1 MKFNETIEYTIS
13 IEPDQYID
21 KAFTDR
27 KLPSNAFIHK
37 GRCGIGGTTLELK
50 FPRHSIITVPTV
62 GIIGDKL
69 KSTKDLP
76 YGLIGVMSGTN
87 SVQKIKD
94 GILKALNTTGAYIK
108 IMSTPDSFNNIM
120 EAAKGIEGFN
130 IEQECFLLLDECHTF
145 ISERFRK
152 KIFKPFSWFWEFD
165 NKSVISAT
173 PYYFTDKRFE
183 KFDHHRIKFFESY
196 RGEVEIVNATS
207 VSACLN
213 HAITK
218 MEYPGNVHIFYNSVT
233 DCVSAIKRAGLT
245 EGNIF
250 FSDKSENHE
259 KLAGFGNFY
268 QDEPSD
274 KVYKKFNFYTC
285 KYIEGWDLFD
295 KDETLIVV
303 TDIYSPH
310 TKIRISNKG
319 VQAVGRS
326 RNIPHKIYHITNR
339 RNTDKMKTEEQI
351 TNDYQ
356 IQARGFIKLFNQMVA
371 QGVQPMQEFEDQ
383 VLKFA
388 DLDAGKVVYNPTKF
402 DQMVN
407 EQLCNEEYANM
418 AMIGKQWEAGLYKP
432 LHFKYEER
440 LVKDNTKEKRKSKS
454 DKIRDAV
461 HEIERLELEK
471 SEFAFNSGNDQLAD
485 FIKSNPFAYEAYKLG
500 KEELNKLQFNE
511 VAIKATLISKSNITA
526 EMKVKRLLN
535 ETFKVNFTYL
545 KSDIK
550 RALQR
555 IYSMAD
561 LKDKRGNIRTATAE
575 QLEGNGRYEL
585 QETKKKVNNKWEP
598 AFKILRAQFE
608 LKIAA

>member
-1 MKFNETIEYTIS
+1 MKFKNNYEYKIS
-13 IEPDQYID
+13 VKQHID
-21 KAFTDR
+21 AAYTDL

-37 GRCGIGGTTLELK
+37 GRCGVGGTTLELK

-62 GIIGDKL
+62 GIIDDKI
-69 KSTKDLP
+69 KDKKNLP
-76 YGLIGVMSGTN
+76 YGLFPVMGGQSI
-87 SVQKIKD
+87 SKIREELLA
-94 GILKALNTTGAYIK
+94 ILSTPGDFIK
-108 IMSTPDSFNNIM
+108 IMSTPDSFKNIM
-120 EAAKGIEGFN
+120 DAAKDIDGFTIEKD
-130 IEQECFLLLDECHTF
+130 CFLLLDECHTF
-145 ISERFRK
+145 VTERFRK
-152 KIFKPFSWFWEFD
+152 KIFKPFIWFWDFH

-173 PYYFTDKRFE
+173 PYYFSDRRFE
-183 KFDHHRIKFFESY
+183 KFDHHRIKFFEPY
-196 RGEVEIVNATS
+196 RGDVEIVRATS
-207 VSACLN
+207 VAACLN
-213 HAITK
+213 HALTK
-218 MEYPGNVHIFYNSVT
+218 TDYPGNVHIFYNSVT
-233 DCVSAIKRAGLT
+233 ECVKAIKRAGLT

-250 FSDKSENHE
+250 FSDRSENHE
-259 KLAGFGNFY
+259 KLAGFSDFY
-268 QDEPSD
+268 QDEPSE
-274 KVYKKFNFYTC
+274 KIYKKFNFYTC
-285 KYIEGWDLFD
+285 KYIEGWDLYD

-326 RNIPHKIYHITNR
+326 RNTPHKIYHITNH

-371 QGVQPMQEFEDQ
+371 QGVEPMQEFEDQ

-388 DLDAGKVVYNPTKF
+388 DLVAGKVIYNPTKF

-440 LVKDNTKEKRKSKS
+440 LVKDNTTEKRKSKS
-454 DKIRDAV
+454 DKLRDAV

-485 FIKSNPFAYEAYKLG
+485 FIKSNPFVYEAYKLG

-511 VAIKATLISKSNITA
+511 VAIKAALISKRNITA
-526 EMKVKRLLN
+526 EMKVKKLLN

-561 LKDKRGNIRTATAE
+561 LKDKRGDTRIATAE
-575 QLEGNGRYEL
+575 QLGENGRYEL
-585 QETKKKVNNKWEP
+585 QETKKKINNKWEP
-598 AFKILRAQFE
+598 AFKILRVQFE